1 MEFPHLSDTKF
12 PNLSNVNVYSYKNE
26 FDYTRWIENT
36 KVHLTNVLWNSDY
49 NDVVKFETNEA
60 RDEWFD
66 SHEGDFEIKLTTKH
80 NLPPEGGIKLPIPFD
95 VATRYNYL
103 VVDIP
108 IMTSPDNPIEYESEM
123 YGVRRWFFFINEVS
137 SRAPNTTMFDI
148 SLDVWTQFQNE
159 VDIQYMFLER
169 GHAPVAATNVLEY
182 LANPIENNRYLL
194 TPDITPNNPSVVSSQ
209 RYIPFGNGPKYVC
222 IASTCAP
229 TQLGSL
235 GTVVHNSGDYTF
247 GNITYSDT
255 SARWGYQLQVNGF
268 GAGNGD
274 DYSALRT
281 PTSPVNP
288 NGVIANNTFVYAIPS
303 TDVYGSGTFFNDI
316 MNTCPTLMQTILGCF
331 IVDSNM
337 ITLGQAYTVAGHTVY
352 ACTGSQRDINIA
364 KLDLDDFDYPEQY
377 QRFAKLY
384 TYPYASIELTDNEGK
399 TVTVRVENT
408 GNISAHLIS
417 ELAFPYVNMRM
428 FFDGINGSGST
439 QYAWVNLDGTSTS
452 LDMPDSDW
460 FDFCFDHKIPCFA
473 LYMDGETAW
482 YLDNFNDRLKGGRYN
497 ALVAYHNAARP
508 ANNARENVVD
518 SDTCMYNNTD
528 ADATTYTTN
537 TKNSVD
543 TNRANIDISI
553 ANNVEKTNFSNV
565 TSTLVT
571 QENNEKGRLETNAAN
586 LASVITTVQQNE
598 VTTATN
604 RNSGFGALA
613 GGAATALAGAA
624 LYGAT
629 AGATVGTAAGP
640 AGTAAGGIA
649 GMAAGAAISAGI
661 GIGSVASSFAANS
674 FTASTVTQAN
684 SVTVQANAQANASS
698 LTAGQ
703 NAAVGIVTLL
713 NGERTYNMDHDN
725 DTLDRHTTNTGNNMN
740 TNAANTAATMRGN
753 SARLRAYNDA
763 NALYTREVGIL
774 NAKETLENAH
784 RNLQYAYDGS
794 HMKPARPIG
803 SYAGDP
809 TADYMKTRGVQ
820 MKVRKMPLAEVH
832 AVGDWFARY
841 GYALNQVWPLE
852 LTGLCPMNHFCYWK
866 TRDIWVDDRNSSN
879 NAAQDIFTTIFN
891 RGVTVWKDPDEVGRV
906 SIYDN

>member
-1 MEFPHLSDTKF
+1 MEFPHLSDTNF
-12 PNLSNVNVYSYKNE
+12 PNLSNVNVYSYRNE
-26 FDYTRWIENT
+26 FDYTRWVENT
-36 KVHLTNVLWNSDY
+36 KVHLTNVLWDSSY
-49 NDVVKFETNEA
+49 NDVVKFETNED
-60 RDEWFD
+60 RDAWFD
-66 SHEGDFEIKLTTKH
+66 GHEGDFEIKLTTKH

-108 IMTSPDNPIEYESEM
+108 IMTSQENPIEYESEM
-123 YGVRRWFFFINEVS
+123 YGVRRWHFFVNEVS

-169 GHAPVAATNVLEY
+169 GHAPVASTNVLEY
-182 LANPIENNRYLL
+182 LANPIENNRLLL
-194 TPDITPNNPSVVSSQ
+194 TPDVTPSAANIVSSH
-209 RYIPFGNGPKYVC
+209 RYIPFGNGTKYVC

-229 TQLGSL
+229 SQLGSL
-235 GTVVHNSGDYTF
+235 GSVTHNASDYTF
-247 GNITYSDT
+247 GNISYSDT

-274 DYSALRT
+274 DFSALRT
-281 PTSPVNP
+281 PTSTVNP
-288 NGVIANNTFVYAIPS
+288 NGRIANNTFVYAIAAS
-303 TDVYGSGTFFNDI
+303 EVYGNGTFFADV
-316 MNTCPTLMQTILGCF
+316 MRTCPTLMQTVLGCF
-331 IVDSNM
+331 VVDSDM
-337 ITLGQAYTVAGHTVY
+337 ITFGQSYTVAGHTVRV
-352 ACTGSQRDINIA
+352 CEGTDRTIDIPS
-364 KLDLDDFDYPEQY
+364 LEVEDFGYPEQY

-384 TYPYASIELTDNEGK
+384 TFPYAVMELTDNEGE
-399 TVTVRVENT
+399 TITLRIENT
-408 GNISAHLIS
+408 GDIEAHLIS
-417 ELAFPYVNMRM
+417 EIAFPYVNTRM
-428 FFDGINGSGST
+428 FFTGINGVGSSSYTWRNLNGST
-439 QYAWVNLDGTSTS
+439 TNVQ
-452 LDMPDSDW
+452 MPNSDW
-460 FDFCFDHKIPCFA
+460 FEYCFDHAIPCYA

-482 YLDNFNDRLKGGRYN
+482 YLDNFNDRLKAGRNN
-497 ALVAYHNAARP
+497 ALVAYHNWARTT
-508 ANNARENVVD
+508 NNAKENVND

-537 TKNSVD
+537 TTNSVN

-553 ANNVEKTNFSNV
+553 ANNVEKVNFSN
-565 TSTLVT
+565 TTANLVT
-571 QENNEKGRLETNAAN
+571 QENNEKARLETNAAN
-586 LASVITTVQQNE
+586 LASVITTVQTNE

-629 AGATVGTAAGP
+629 VGSAAGP

-649 GMAAGAAISAGI
+649 GIAAGAAISAGI
-661 GIGSVASSFAANS
+661 GIGSVASSFAANT

-684 SVTVQANAQANASS
+684 SATVQANAQANASS

-703 NAAVGIVTLL
+703 NAASGITTLL
-713 NGERTYNMDHDN
+713 NGERAYNMDHDN

-753 SARLRAYNDA
+753 ASRLRSYNDA

-774 NAKETLENAH
+774 NAKESLENAQ
-784 RNLQYAYDGS
+784 RNMQYAYDGS
-794 HMKPARPIG
+794 HMQPPRGIG

-809 TADYMKTRGVQ
+809 TPDYMRTRGVQ
-820 MKVRKMPLAEVH
+820 MKIRTMPLSEVH
-832 AVGDWFARY
+832 AMGDWFARY
-841 GYALNQVWPLE
+841 GYALDQIWPLE

-866 TRDIWVDDRNSSN
+866 TRDIWVDDRNASN
-879 NAAQDIFTTIFN
+879 GTAQIMFESIFN

-906 SIYDN
+906 SVYDN